1 MRNRKDMAK
10 DKIRLG
16 RVITLGEITQESV
29 NDIISLIYEINEEDI
44 KKTQVEPIKLIINS
58 FGGEVYS
65 GLALIDAIDNSRTPI
80 FTICYGTAMSMGLIV
95 YAAGHERYASR
106 NATFMYHEAAYPIEG
121 KVQHHRQ
128 ELKEVER
135 IDKICDNYLISK
147 SKLTQETL
155 DNIKIMQSEWYFDV
169 DMAAEYGI
177 VDEKLESL

>member
-1 MRNRKDMAK
+1 MGNKHSEKQPRLNR
-10 DKIRLG
+10 I
-16 RVITLGEITQESV
+16 ITLGEITQENV
-29 NDIISLIYEINEEDI
+29 NDIIGLIYEINEEDI

-95 YAAGHERYASR
+95 YTAGHERYASR

-121 KVQHHRQ
+121 KVQHHKQ

-147 SKLTQETL
+147 TKLTQEML
-155 DNIKIMQSEWYFDV
+155 DNVKSTQSEWYFSID
-169 DMAAEYGI
+169 AAIEYGI
-177 VDEKLESL
+177 IDEKLESL

>member
-10 DKIRLG
+10 DKIRLS
-16 RVITLGEITQESV
+16 RVITLGEITQENV
-29 NDIISLIYEINEEDI
+29 NDIINLIYEINEEDI

-65 GLALIDAIDNSRTPI
+65 GLALIDTIDNSRTPI

-95 YAAGHERYASR
+95 YAAGHERYASK

-121 KVQHHRQ
+121 KVAHHKQ

-135 IDKICDNYLISK
+135 IDKICDEYLVSK
-147 SKLTQETL
+147 TKLTQETL
-155 DNIKIMQSEWYFDV
+155 DNIKITQSEWYFDV
-169 DMAAEYGI
+169 DMATKYGI

>member
-16 RVITLGEITQESV
+16 RVITLGEITQENV

-65 GLALIDAIDNSRTPI
+65 GLALIDVIDNSRTPI

-95 YAAGHERYASR
+95 YVAGHERYASK

-121 KVQHHRQ
+121 KVAHHKQ

-135 IDKICDNYLISK
+135 IDKICDEYLISK
-147 SKLTQETL
+147 TKLTQETL
-155 DNIKIMQSEWYFDV
+155 DNIKITQSEWYFNV
-169 DMAAEYGI
+169 DDAINYSI

>member
-1 MRNRKDMAK
+1 MAK
-10 DKIRLG
+10 DKIRLS
-16 RVITLGEITQESV
+16 RVITLGEITQENV
-29 NDIISLIYEINEEDI
+29 NDIINLIYEINEEDI

-65 GLALIDAIDNSRTPI
+65 GLALIDTIDNSRTPI

-95 YAAGHERYASR
+95 YAAGHERYASK

-121 KVQHHRQ
+121 KVAHHKQ

-135 IDKICDNYLISK
+135 IDKICDEYLVSK
-147 SKLTQETL
+147 TKLTQETL
-155 DNIKIMQSEWYFDV
+155 YNIKITQSEWYFDV
-169 DMAAEYGI
+169 DMATKYGI

>member
-1 MRNRKDMAK
+1 MAK
-10 DKIRLG
+10 DKIRLS
-16 RVITLGEITQESV
+16 RVITLGEITQENV
-29 NDIISLIYEINEEDI
+29 NDIINLIYEINEEDI

-65 GLALIDAIDNSRTPI
+65 GLALIDTIDNSRTPI

-95 YAAGHERYASR
+95 YAAGHERYASK

-121 KVQHHRQ
+121 KVAHHKQ

-135 IDKICDNYLISK
+135 IDKICDEYLVSK
-147 SKLTQETL
+147 TKLTQETL
-155 DNIKIMQSEWYFDV
+155 DNIKITQSEWYFDV
-169 DMAAEYGI
+169 DMATKYGI